1 MEDINIEDLTALLA
15 GSSGFPPMLA
25 SARAFDGPTCPY
37 GP

>member
-15 GSSGFPPMLA
+15 GPSGFPPILGGG
-25 SARAFDGPTCPY
+25 RAFDGPVCPY